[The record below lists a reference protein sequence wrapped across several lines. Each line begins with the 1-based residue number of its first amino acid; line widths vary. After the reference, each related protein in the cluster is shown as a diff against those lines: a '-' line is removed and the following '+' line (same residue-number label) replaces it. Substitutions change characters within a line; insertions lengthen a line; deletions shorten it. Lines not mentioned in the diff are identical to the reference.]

1 MGWTSIN
8 KKATCNLLDVLPYNE
23 EEDGKDSVI
32 GNWIRWAA
40 SVRLGPGYSRMLRG
54 EKKMEGASH
63 CIFLKLS
70 SICIGEHTEKDRME
84 VKQRWR
90 DMKENRETRPAFF
103 KPYFVKLVCPKY

>member
-1 MGWTSIN
+1 VEYVAPLG
-8 KKATCNLLDVLPYNE
+8 CVPYNE

-40 SVRLGPGYSRMLRG
+40 SVRLGPGCSRMLRG

-70 SICIGEHTEKDRME
+70 RICIGEHTEKDRME

-90 DMKENRETRPAFF
+90 DMKKNRETRPAFF
-103 KPYFVKLVCPKY
+103 KPYFIKLVCPKY